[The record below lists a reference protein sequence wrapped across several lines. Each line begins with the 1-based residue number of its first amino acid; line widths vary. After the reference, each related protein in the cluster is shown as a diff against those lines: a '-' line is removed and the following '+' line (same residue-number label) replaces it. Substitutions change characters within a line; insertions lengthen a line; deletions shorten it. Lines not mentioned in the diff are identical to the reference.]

1 MKKEN
6 KLLLIN
12 AWLAKA
18 LKNAE
23 KIYTQEYDKDRE
35 KNKEYENS
43 ELEEY
48 EIDTIAGI
56 NTDVPVN
63 EDENTDVV
71 LQEIGYSSDE
81 YDESEDDQGQE
92 EEIYQTRAVRRAT
105 TYRSRQYFGDSG

>member
-12 AWLAKA
+12 AWLAIA
-18 LKNAE
+18 QLKNAE

-35 KNKEYENS
+35 KSKEYENS

-71 LQEIGYSSDE
+71 LQEIASAKHFLSC
-81 YDESEDDQGQE
+81 
-92 EEIYQTRAVRRAT
+92 TKWA
-105 TYRSRQYFGDSG
+105 FHW